1 MFFCKS
7 LRFILFSRGEK
18 MKISYENSSG
28 SLMIRLI
35 GDVDDN
41 GIIKAR
47 QDIDRLLEKERYYE
61 VVFDFSG
68 VSFMDSTGIGMLLG
82 RYKKLEKLS
91 VPMYVTGT
99 NKQVDKVFF
108 TSGIYEIICKLA

>member
-1 MFFCKS
+1 
-7 LRFILFSRGEK
+7 

-47 QDIDRLLEKERYYE
+47 QDIDRLSVGEYPW
-61 VVFDFSG
+61 
-68 VSFMDSTGIGMLLG
+68 TGIA
-82 RYKKLEKLS
+82 
-91 VPMYVTGT
+91 
-99 NKQVDKVFF
+99 F
-108 TSGIYEIICKLA
+108 

>member
-1 MFFCKS
+1 
-7 LRFILFSRGEK
+7 

-61 VVFDFSG
+61 VVFDFEFYGQHRHRHASRA
-68 VSFMDSTGIGMLLG
+68 VQKT
-82 RYKKLEKLS
+82 
-91 VPMYVTGT
+91 
-99 NKQVDKVFF
+99 
-108 TSGIYEIICKLA
+108 

>member
-1 MFFCKS
+1 
-7 LRFILFSRGEK
+7 

-82 RYKKLEKLS
+82 RYKKLENYPCRCTLRA
-91 VPMYVTGT
+91 
-99 NKQVDKVFF
+99 Q
-108 TSGIYEIICKLA
+108 TSKSTKYFYKRNLRNNLQTRIKERIWKTILK

>member
-1 MFFCKS
+1 
-7 LRFILFSRGEK
+7 

-47 QDIDRLLEKERYYE
+47 QDIDRLLEKEILRSRVRFFGREFYGQHRYRHA
-61 VVFDFSG
+61 SR
-68 VSFMDSTGIGMLLG
+68 TI
-82 RYKKLEKLS
+82 
-91 VPMYVTGT
+91 
-99 NKQVDKVFF
+99 
-108 TSGIYEIICKLA
+108 

>member
-1 MFFCKS
+1 
-7 LRFILFSRGEK
+7 

-47 QDIDRLLEKERYYE
+47 QDIDRLLERKDITKSCSIFR
-61 VVFDFSG
+61 
-68 VSFMDSTGIGMLLG
+68 
-82 RYKKLEKLS
+82 
-91 VPMYVTGT
+91 
-99 NKQVDKVFF
+99 
-108 TSGIYEIICKLA
+108 A

>member
-7 LRFILFSRGEK
+7 FEFILFSRGEK

-68 VSFMDSTGIGMLLG
+68 VNFMDSTGIGMLLG

-108 TSGIYEIICKLA
+108 TSRIYEIICKLA

>member
-1 MFFCKS
+1 
-7 LRFILFSRGEK
+7 

-47 QDIDRLLEKERYYE
+47 QDIDRLLEKERCY
-61 VVFDFSG
+61 
-68 VSFMDSTGIGMLLG
+68 
-82 RYKKLEKLS
+82 
-91 VPMYVTGT
+91 
-99 NKQVDKVFF
+99 
-108 TSGIYEIICKLA
+108 

>member
-1 MFFCKS
+1 
-7 LRFILFSRGEK
+7 

-47 QDIDRLLEKERYYE
+47 QDIDCWKRKDITKSCSIFR
-61 VVFDFSG
+61 
-68 VSFMDSTGIGMLLG
+68 
-82 RYKKLEKLS
+82 
-91 VPMYVTGT
+91 
-99 NKQVDKVFF
+99 
-108 TSGIYEIICKLA
+108 A

>member
-1 MFFCKS
+1 
-7 LRFILFSRGEK
+7 

-68 VSFMDSTGIGMLLG
+68 VSFMDSTGIGCFSDDIKNLKNYPCRCTL
-82 RYKKLEKLS
+82 RA
-91 VPMYVTGT
+91 
-99 NKQVDKVFF
+99 Q
-108 TSGIYEIICKLA
+108 TSKSTKYFLQAEYTK

>member
-1 MFFCKS
+1 
-7 LRFILFSRGEK
+7 
-18 MKISYENSSG
+18 MKNSSG

-108 TSGIYEIICKLA
+108 YKRNIRNNLQTRIKERIWKNYLEMKFF